1 MARIRTVKPEFFIH
15 EGLQDLEAEHP
26 GFYPMFVYQ
35 GLWLQCDSNGVF
47 PWRPRQ
53 LKLYILPFL
62 PFDMAT
68 SLDIL
73 EEAGYIVRYKVDGK
87 EFGHV
92 PTFRFHQRLSGK
104 EAIDGE
110 KYPLPCE
117 APVKQN
123 ENTMESQENQQ
134 GSTCETMGKQQGNRG
149 EALGKQQGG
158 SGEIPDA
165 QEREREREK
174 EKEKERERKTSC
186 SEPKKTGSELNVKPS
201 VISIP
206 LVGKIND
213 SQEFDILQSMID
225 DWAASYPAVNVIQE
239 LHNIRQWNI
248 ANPTRRKTKA
258 GILRHINSWLADK
271 QNKGGSIRGSEN
283 ARGAGFKTIVSTG
296 DRKMDI
302 SLTNA
307 MNWAKKQMEGTERET
322 G

>member
-1 MARIRTVKPEFFIH
+1 MARIRTIKPEYWQDEKVGKLSIHARLMFIGMWNFSDDCGVVRGH
-15 EGLQDLEAEHP
+15 PVYIRSQIFPYDDFSKDEVVSWIDEIINQGMVSVFTVNAEN
-26 GFYPMFVYQ
+26 YYQ
-35 GLWLQCDSNGVF
+35 ITNFLKHQIIN
-47 PWRPRQ
+47 RPSKIKNPQ
-53 LKLYILPFL
+53 PENEH
-62 PFDMAT
+62 
-68 SLDIL
+68 SLINH
-73 EEAGYIVRYKVDGK
+73 G
-87 EFGHV
+87 
-92 PTFRFHQRLSGK
+92 
-104 EAIDGE
+104 AITECSLINHGTITE
-110 KYPLPCE
+110 CSLTYTE
-117 APVKQN
+117 
-123 ENTMESQENQQ
+123 QE
-134 GSTCETMGKQQGNRG
+134 
-149 EALGKQQGG
+149 
-158 SGEIPDA
+158 
-165 QEREREREK
+165 QEQEK
-174 EKEKERERKTSC
+174 EKEKEKKTSC

>member
-1 MARIRTVKPEFFIH
+1 VHAH
-15 EGLQDLEAEHP
+15 DL
-26 GFYPMFVYQ
+26 Y
-35 GLWLQCDSNGVF
+35 C
-47 PWRPRQ
+47 
-53 LKLYILPFL
+53 
-62 PFDMAT
+62 
-68 SLDIL
+68 
-73 EEAGYIVRYKVDGK
+73 
-87 EFGHV
+87 
-92 PTFRFHQRLSGK
+92 
-104 EAIDGE
+104 GE
-110 KYPLPCE
+110 K
-117 APVKQN
+117 
-123 ENTMESQENQQ
+123 
-134 GSTCETMGKQQGNRG
+134 
-149 EALGKQQGG
+149 
-158 SGEIPDA
+158 
-165 QEREREREK
+165 EREQEK
-174 EKEKERERKTSC
+174 EKEKEKKTSC

-225 DWAASYPAVNVIQE
+225 DWAASYPAVNVVQE